1 MTPAKPVLG
10 LILTIAISL
19 AGLVAGFSRDPIF
32 PSDLDVVDGI
42 VFKEANGTSLDLA
55 LFRPLKP
62 TPKPSP
68 MVVYIHGG
76 GWGKGDKYK
85 VLRPDVIGVIR
96 ALNEAGIACASIEY
110 RLADGGDS
118 NVEDSVADCKDA
130 LRFLA
135 SHAEDYQLDPDYF
148 AVFGSSAGAHLSM
161 VTAFGKDADYPL
173 TIETEGAMLKVRCV
187 AAYYGLASLV
197 HPELLQGSNF
207 ERPQRMI
214 PLIGGLVEE
223 KRALAEKLSPL
234 LLMEENSP
242 ALFLAHG
249 DADEVLNYRNSLALR
264 DQAEKLGVPVDC
276 VISKGATHGFGRGD
290 IEPPIVEINQ
300 RTVEFF
306 LKYLGKSSSL

>member
-1 MTPAKPVLG
+1 MAPAIFLRC
-10 LILTIAISL
+10 LLLTTAIS
-19 AGLVAGFSRDPIF
+19 VAGQVSGFSQDPVF

-42 VFKEANGTSLDLA
+42 VFKEAGATSLDLA

-62 TPKPSP
+62 NAEASP

-96 ALNEAGIACASIEY
+96 ALNEAGFACASIEY

-135 SHAEDYQLDPDYF
+135 TQAEDYQLDPDRF

-161 VTAFGKDADYPL
+161 VTAFGEDADYPL
-173 TIETEGAMLKVRCV
+173 TIEPKAAMPKVRCV
-187 AAYYGLASLV
+187 AAYYGLASFV

-234 LLMEENSP
+234 LLMKKDSP

-264 DQAEKLGVPVDC
+264 DQAEKLGVPVEC
-276 VISKGATHGFGRGD
+276 VISKGATHGFGRGEID
-290 IEPPIVEINQ
+290 PTIAEINL
-300 RTVEFF
+300 RTLQFF
-306 LKYLGKSSSL
+306 LKYLDNSGSL